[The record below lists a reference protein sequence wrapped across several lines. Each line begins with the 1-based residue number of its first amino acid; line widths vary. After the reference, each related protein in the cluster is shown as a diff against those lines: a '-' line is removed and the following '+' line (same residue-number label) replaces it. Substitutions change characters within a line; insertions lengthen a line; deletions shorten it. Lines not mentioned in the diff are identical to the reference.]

1 MHQTEKK
8 ITIVENLEDEKIH
21 KMTTFELVA
30 GLLDIEFKIR
40 NTLYMANYTLVSPVK
55 MEYYILTGDV
65 RVEFVI
71 YTGSSPNANSLSGK
85 FNYSYLSN
93 KRTCPLIFFKK
104 KVQPTL

>member
-30 GLLDIEFKIR
+30 GLLDIEFKI
-40 NTLYMANYTLVSPVK
+40 
-55 MEYYILTGDV
+55 
-65 RVEFVI
+65 

-85 FNYSYLSN
+85 FNHSYLSN
-93 KRTCPLIFFKK
+93 KRTCPLILFKK